1 MNIYFIRRLIPFY
14 AIAVILETIF
24 TGYEIYNSPFPLDY
38 SFEAIIK
45 SLGITI
51 MTTTASFLI
60 LCIPYVIYILLLP
73 FRYQNTKLDK
83 RITTIIFGLFCCFIF
98 IEELSVINTNKELTS
113 LSQMQISLTLPII
126 SIALC
131 GSLLL
136 CALFQDELTTS
147 RPAPRYKNR
156 IFQGIMYIVIS
167 LMIFHNLGHKNI
179 STGSNETNDRIAR
192 EDAYVLI
199 KTTIEKL
206 ETSK

>member
-1 MNIYFIRRLIPFY
+1 MNIYFIRRLLPFY
-14 AIAVILETIF
+14 AVAIILETIF
-24 TGYEIYNSPFPLDY
+24 TANEIIDSPFPLDY

-60 LCIPYVIYILLLP
+60 LTIPYVLYILILP

-83 RITTIIFGLFCCFIF
+83 RITMIIFGLFCCFIF

-131 GSLLL
+131 GSMLL
-136 CALFQDELTTS
+136 CALFKDELTTS
-147 RPAPRYKNR
+147 RPAPHYKNR
-156 IFQGIMYIVIS
+156 FFQAAMYIIIS
-167 LMIFHNLGHKNI
+167 VMIFHNI
-179 STGSNETNDRIAR
+179 EQQDITTGTNETNDRIAR

-199 KTTIEKL
+199 KTTLNKME
-206 ETSK
+206 